1 LLLADGSAGENRESI
16 ETISKTAANTQSLAS
31 LLLGVARSQGS
42 VKKQID
48 LKQLVREVTLLPCR
62 QLARKQV

>member
-1 LLLADGSAGENRESI
+1 MLLADGSAGENRESI